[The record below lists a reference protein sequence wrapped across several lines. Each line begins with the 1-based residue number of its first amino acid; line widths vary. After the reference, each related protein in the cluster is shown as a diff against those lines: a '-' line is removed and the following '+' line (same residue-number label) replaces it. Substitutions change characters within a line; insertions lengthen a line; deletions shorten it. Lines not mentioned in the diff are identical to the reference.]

1 MILSLFK
8 SLICPS
14 VEATIYR
21 KFVKPKI
28 EEFNTNLSHLV
39 VLLSTVILVTIPAVL
54 STGTLEKTVSL
65 PYKLLGLLGAIVGL
79 IVVLSSFVISGVS
92 CEIVNSMSLDQHESR
107 ISVEN
112 MVLLVD
118 TYKSLTEVMQPYIF
132 LHYSTNVCALTVN
145 LYMIVLNMS
154 GCDHFVSNK
163 YFISNSCIYISIYLI
178 LILTNDDQ
186 ITKIKIY
193 KSNFETLIVLN
204 CMIIILFLYFKSS
217 SI

>member
-14 VEATIYR
+14 VEATIYS

-28 EEFNTNLSHLV
+28 GDFNTNLSHLV

-54 STGTLEKTVSL
+54 STGILEQTVSL
-65 PYKLLGLLGAIVGL
+65 PSKLLGFLGAIVGL

-92 CEIVNSMSLDQHESR
+92 FEIVNSMSLQQHESR

-112 MVLLVD
+112 TVLLVD
-118 TYKSLTEVMQPYIF
+118 TYKRLTEVMQPYIF

-163 YFISNSCIYISIYLI
+163 YFISNSYLYISII
-178 LILTNDDQ
+178 NIN
-186 ITKIKIY
+186 
-193 KSNFETLIVLN
+193 
-204 CMIIILFLYFKSS
+204 
-217 SI
+217 